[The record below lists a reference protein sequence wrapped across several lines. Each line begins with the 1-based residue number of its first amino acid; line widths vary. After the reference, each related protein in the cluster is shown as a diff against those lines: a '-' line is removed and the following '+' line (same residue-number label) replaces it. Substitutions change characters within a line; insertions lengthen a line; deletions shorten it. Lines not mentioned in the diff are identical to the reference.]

1 MCCVCRSIDE
11 DRSTDTSYSITC
23 SIVEIYNEVVHD
35 LLSRD
40 VKRQVELQKTA
51 GGFEIPSI
59 TTVGA
64 LSAVRILYVYWGQ
77 GDTQLFIPKNMVK
90 HRG

>member
-1 MCCVCRSIDE
+1 MCCDCRSIDE
-11 DRSTDTSYSITC
+11 DRSTDSTYSITC

-40 VKRQVELQKTA
+40 VKRQLELQKTA

-64 LSAVRILYVYWGQ
+64 LRIDSHMIYVYW
-77 GDTQLFIPKNMVK
+77 
-90 HRG
+90 